1 MVRSCI
7 RMRSRWERLL
17 DQKPIPLLE
26 HLLEEVAQL
35 LGQELQAWP
44 LSIEELDV
52 ATGRDFAALL
62 AADAPRPPKKVF
74 SEALRLARWDLERA
88 TDPVDDYFR
97 NRRYAEAGL
106 ADADR
111 PALLLVSRWLLEQL
125 LSLQESTE
133 GRLKRADMARVLD
146 RLERALPSAR
156 A

>member
-1 MVRSCI
+1 
-7 RMRSRWERLL
+7 MRSRWERLL

-26 HLLEEVAQL
+26 HLLDEVARM

-52 ATGRDFAALL
+52 ATGRGFAGLL
-62 AADAPRPPKKVF
+62 AENAPRPPQQVF

-88 TDPVDDYFR
+88 TDAVDDYFR

-106 ADADR
+106 ADTDR
-111 PALLLVSRWLLEQL
+111 PALLFVSRWLLEQL

-133 GRLKRADMARVLD
+133 SRVKRADMARVLD
-146 RLERALPSAR
+146 RLERARPSAR